1 MRGPVEDDA
10 DGQERPGLVH
20 GLENSH
26 RIISRRRSERRPTAL
41 LDQLGDGVTRCVSP
55 LQTSEVVDLTPE
67 VARGI
72 SRGSGRPQSV
82 WVLRGGVLLALPS
95 FWSPEA
101 ADSAGIPIRMVDD
114 RPDRSMSV

>member
-1 MRGPVEDDA
+1 VVPFRTTLTAKSGQGSFMAWRTVTGSSAVAVPRG
-10 DGQERPGLVH
+10 GQQPC
-20 GLENSH
+20 S
-26 RIISRRRSERRPTAL
+26 ISSATGSL
-41 LDQLGDGVTRCVSP
+41 RCVSP